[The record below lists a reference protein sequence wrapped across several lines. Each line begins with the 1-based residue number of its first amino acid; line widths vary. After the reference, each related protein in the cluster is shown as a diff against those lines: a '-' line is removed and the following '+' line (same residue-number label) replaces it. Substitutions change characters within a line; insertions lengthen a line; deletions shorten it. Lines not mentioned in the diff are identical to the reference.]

1 MATRIAARLRHATF
15 GTVLTALAFAAMSA
29 SGVAQVPVRAND
41 PVDLPNGPAK
51 PGFDIRRFS
60 NAGNGWFETF
70 YVKQTERLRDALKIG
85 KVAEDTRLLVT
96 DVSSGRLALITDQM
110 GYHHLAQGSSGGKD
124 WLVSF

>member
-1 MATRIAARLRHATF
+1 MARRRTAQILPTISGAF
-15 GTVLTALAFAAMSA
+15 LTAMALVAMAALP
-29 SGVAQVPVRAND
+29 VAQIPNRPND

-51 PGFDIRRFS
+51 PGFDISRFS

-70 YVKQTERLRDALKIG
+70 YVKESELLRDALKSG
-85 KVAEDTRLLVT
+85 KVAEDTRVLVT
-96 DVSSGRLALITDQM
+96 DITGGRLALITDQM